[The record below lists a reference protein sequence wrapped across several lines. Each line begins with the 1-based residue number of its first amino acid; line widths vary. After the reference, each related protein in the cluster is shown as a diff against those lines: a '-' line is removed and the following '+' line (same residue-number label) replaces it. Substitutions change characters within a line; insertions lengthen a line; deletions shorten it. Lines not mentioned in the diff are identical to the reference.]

1 MTFTHLH
8 VRSGFSLLDSTNTI
22 DKLVE
27 RADELQFK
35 ALALTDEEALYGAVY
50 CYDKCLKHGIK
61 PIICMVVKLIHPDEN
76 NEAIILLAK
85 DNGGFEQLMK
95 ISTIIQKQQK
105 PGIEIEE
112 IHPFMEGVIG
122 ILPIHTSKLA
132 TLLHERSEEHTSEL
146 QSRGHIVCR
155 LVLEEQ
161 KQRVEVCDM
170 IDNEGVE
177 EQRHNPTEPENESK
191 PRTKQNVRKRRERD
205 ADEQWEKQYT

>member
-1 MTFTHLH
+1 
-8 VRSGFSLLDSTNTI
+8 
-22 DKLVE
+22 
-27 RADELQFK
+27 
-35 ALALTDEEALYGAVY
+35 
-50 CYDKCLKHGIK
+50 
-61 PIICMVVKLIHPDEN
+61 MVVNLIHPDEN
-76 NEAIILLAK
+76 NEPIILLAK

-161 KQRVEVCDM
+161 KQ
-170 IDNEGVE
+170 
-177 EQRHNPTEPENESK
+177 
-191 PRTKQNVRKRRERD
+191 
-205 ADEQWEKQYT
+205 